1 MLELQRK
8 AEDASAEIKVM
19 KETVIKSKKEKEEIE
34 TQFKKFKTSFKIVNE
49 LNKRLEA
56 RVEEMEEEKEEN
68 SKIRKRSTE
77 VDEYDVQEYVSK
89 RGRHTR
95 TRKYK
100 HA

>member
-1 MLELQRK
+1 MK
-8 AEDASAEIKVM
+8 AEEDLKDASTEINVM
-19 KETVIKSKKEKEEIE
+19 KENVIKSKKEKEEIE
-34 TQFKKFKTSFKIVNE
+34 TQFEKFKKSFKIMNE

-77 VDEYDVQEYVSK
+77 VDEYDVQEYVTK
-89 RGRHTR
+89 RGRHTK
-95 TRKYK
+95 TRNFK

>member
-34 TQFKKFKTSFKIVNE
+34 TQFEKFKKSFKIMNE

-56 RVEEMEEEKEEN
+56 RVEEMEEEKKEN
-68 SKIRKRSTE
+68 SKIRKRRMK
-77 VDEYDVQEYVSK
+77 VDEHDVQEYVTK
-89 RGRHTR
+89 RGRHTK
-95 TRKYK
+95 TRNFK